1 MDKLKERDDW
11 IIQQTGLCL
20 VLLNAP
26 MMSQSYRIDWH
37 LFGWLHKSESGGYCA

>member
-20 VLLNAP
+20 VLLNVP
-26 MMSQSYRIDWH
+26 MMMPAIQDW
-37 LFGWLHKSESGGYCA
+37 LAYIRVAAQMGIRGYCA